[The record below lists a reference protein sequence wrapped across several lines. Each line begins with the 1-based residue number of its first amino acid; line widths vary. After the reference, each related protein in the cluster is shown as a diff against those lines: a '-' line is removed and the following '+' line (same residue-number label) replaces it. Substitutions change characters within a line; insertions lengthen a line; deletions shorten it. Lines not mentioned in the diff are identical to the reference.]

1 MYETLKLIH
10 VCAVTATVLGFI
22 LRGYWMLAESAMLQR
37 RWVRVAPHAV
47 DTLLLLSGI
56 GLVAILGSV
65 LLKQPWLLAKFAA
78 LIAYIL
84 LGTIALK
91 RGRTK
96 TIRTIGLFAALAVFA
111 YIVGVALTKSLAS
124 WAAML

>member
-10 VCAVTATVLGFI
+10 ICAATLTILGFT
-22 LRGYWMLAESAMLQR
+22 LRGYWMLVDSPMLER
-37 RWVRVAPHAV
+37 RWVGIAPHAV
-47 DTLLLLSGI
+47 DTVFLLSGV
-56 GLVAILGSV
+56 GLIIVLGSV

-78 LIAYIL
+78 LVGYIL

-96 TIRTIGLFAALAVFA
+96 TIRTIALVGALLTFA
-111 YIVGVALTKSLAS
+111 YIVGVALTKSLSS
-124 WAAML
+124 WAAMV